1 MTTAGEDSQHHMVI
15 GRTQMDTKDRPAPLI
30 VFDVNETLSDLG
42 PLADAFTA
50 VGAPGHLVDHW
61 FSSVLRDGFALTIA
75 GECPNFADLGRGV
88 LAGLLAGHSLNVAS
102 DAAVEQIMS
111 AFAALPVHSDVAQG
125 IRALDAAGL
134 RVCTLS
140 NGGTAF
146 ADAMLTRAGVRDL
159 VDPLLS
165 VQDAGA
171 WKPLPRAY
179 GYAAEATGIAAADL
193 MLVAVHPWDCDGA
206 MRAGLQAAWID
217 RTGAP
222 YPPIFATPDRTATS
236 IVDLAA
242 QLSR

>member
-1 MTTAGEDSQHHMVI
+1 
-15 GRTQMDTKDRPAPLI
+15 MDQVGQPPRLV
-30 VFDVNETLSDLG
+30 VFDVNETLSDLA
-42 PLADAFTA
+42 PLTAAFIA

-61 FSSVLRDGFALTIA
+61 FTSVLRDGFALTI
-75 GECPNFADLGRGV
+75 GGQCPDFADLGRAV
-88 LAGLLAGHSLNVAS
+88 LAGLLPRHELTLEPP
-102 DAAVEQIMS
+102 AAIESIMT
-111 AFAALPVHSDVAQG
+111 AFAKLPVHADVAPG
-125 IRALDAAGL
+125 IRALHAAGV

-146 ADAMLTRAGVRDL
+146 ADSLLSRAGVRDL

-179 GYAAEATGIAAADL
+179 RYAAEATGMPAADL
-193 MLVAVHPWDCDGA
+193 MLVAVHPWDCDAA

-217 RTGAP
+217 RTDAA
-222 YPPIFATPDRTATS
+222 YPATFARPELTARS

-242 QLSR
+242 LLSR

>member
-1 MTTAGEDSQHHMVI
+1 MAIE
-15 GRTQMDTKDRPAPLI
+15 DRPAPLI

-42 PLADAFTA
+42 PLAEAFTA
-50 VGAPGHLVDHW
+50 VGAPGYLVDHW
-61 FSSVLRDGFALTIA
+61 FSSVLRDGFALSIA
-75 GECPNFADLGRGV
+75 GSCPNFADVGRGV
-88 LAGLLAGHSLNVAS
+88 LAGLLSGQSLQIAP
-102 DAAVEQIMS
+102 DAAIEQIMS
-111 AFAALPVHSDVAQG
+111 AFAKLPVHSDVAEG
-125 IRALDAAGL
+125 IRALHAAGL

-171 WKPLPRAY
+171 WKPLPQAY
-179 GYAAEATGIAAADL
+179 RYAAEATGVAAEDL

-206 MRAGLQAAWID
+206 LRAGLRAAWID

-222 YPPIFATPDRTATS
+222 YPSMFQTPELTATS
-236 IVDLAA
+236 LPDLAV
-242 QLSR
+242 QLSQRGP

>member
-1 MTTAGEDSQHHMVI
+1 MTTQ
-15 GRTQMDTKDRPAPLI
+15 DRPAPVL

-42 PLADAFTA
+42 PLAGAFTA

-61 FSSVLRDGFALTIA
+61 FSSVLRDGFALNIA
-75 GECPNFADLGRGV
+75 GKCPNFSDVGRGV
-88 LAGLLAGHSLNVAS
+88 LAGLLSGHSLRVAP
-102 DAAVEQIMS
+102 DDAVEQIMS
-111 AFAALPVHSDVAQG
+111 AFAKLPVHPDVAEG
-125 IRALDAAGL
+125 IRALHSAGL
-134 RVCTLS
+134 QVCTLS

-146 ADAMLTRAGVRDL
+146 AEAMLSRSGVRDL

-179 GYAAEATGIAAADL
+179 QYAAEATGVAAADL

-206 MRAGLQAAWID
+206 LRAGLQAAWID
-217 RTGAP
+217 RAGAP
-222 YPPIFATPDRTATS
+222 YPPMFATPDCTATS

>member
-1 MTTAGEDSQHHMVI
+1 
-15 GRTQMDTKDRPAPLI
+15 MDIRDHPARLL
-30 VFDVNETLSDLG
+30 VFDVNETLSDLA
-42 PLADAFTA
+42 PLAAAFTA

-61 FSSVLRDGFALTIA
+61 FSSVLRDGFALSIA
-75 GECPNFADLGRGV
+75 GSCPNFADVGRGV
-88 LAGLLAGHSLNVAS
+88 LAGLLSGHALTAAPVV
-102 DAAVEQIMS
+102 AVEQIMS
-111 AFAALPVHSDVAQG
+111 AFAELPVHSDVADG
-125 IRALDAAGL
+125 IRALHSAGL

-171 WKPLPRAY
+171 WKPLPQAY
-179 GYAAEATGIAAADL
+179 RYAAEATGVAAADL

-206 MRAGLQAAWID
+206 TRAGLQAAWIN

-222 YPPIFATPDRTATS
+222 YPPMFLIPDRTAGS

>member
-1 MTTAGEDSQHHMVI
+1 
-15 GRTQMDTKDRPAPLI
+15 MDIRDHPARLL
-30 VFDVNETLSDLG
+30 VFDVNETLSDLA
-42 PLADAFTA
+42 PLAAAFTA

-61 FSSVLRDGFALTIA
+61 FSSVLRDGFALSIA
-75 GECPNFADLGRGV
+75 GSCPNFADVGRGV
-88 LAGLLAGHSLNVAS
+88 LAGLLSGHALTAAPV
-102 DAAVEQIMS
+102 AAVEQIMS
-111 AFAALPVHSDVAQG
+111 AFAELPVHSDVADG
-125 IRALDAAGL
+125 IRALHSAGL

-171 WKPLPRAY
+171 WKPLPQAY
-179 GYAAEATGIAAADL
+179 RYAAEATGVAVADL
-193 MLVAVHPWDCDGA
+193 MLVAVHSWDCDGA

-222 YPPIFATPDRTATS
+222 YPTIFATPDRTATS

>member
-1 MTTAGEDSQHHMVI
+1 VADESTSS
-15 GRTQMDTKDRPAPLI
+15 GRHGSEWDMATRDPSTPLL

-42 PLADAFTA
+42 PLAEAFAA
-50 VGAPGHLVDHW
+50 VGAPGYLVDHW
-61 FSSVLRDGFALTIA
+61 FSSVLRDGFALSIA
-75 GECPNFADLGRGV
+75 GSCPNFANVGRGV
-88 LAGLLAGHSLNVAS
+88 LAGLLSGHSLHVAP
-102 DAAVEQIMS
+102 DAAIEQIMS
-111 AFAALPVHSDVAQG
+111 AFAKLPVHSDVAEG
-125 IRALDAAGL
+125 IGALHAAGL

-146 ADAMLTRAGVRDL
+146 ADAMLTRAGVRNL

-171 WKPLPRAY
+171 WKPVPQAY
-179 GYAAEATGIAAADL
+179 RYAAEATGVAVADL

-206 MRAGLQAAWID
+206 IRAGLQAAWID

-222 YPPIFATPDRTATS
+222 YPPLFATPDRTAES

>member
-1 MTTAGEDSQHHMVI
+1 
-15 GRTQMDTKDRPAPLI
+15 MDAQNEPAPLL
-30 VFDVNETLSDLG
+30 VFDVNETLSDLK
-42 PLADAFTA
+42 PLSDAFRA

-61 FSSVLRDGFALTIA
+61 FSSVLRDGFALSIA
-75 GECPNFADLGRGV
+75 GQCPNFADLGRAV
-88 LAGLLAGHSLNVAS
+88 LAGLLATHPLDTDR

-111 AFAALPVHSDVAQG
+111 AFTLLPVHPDVAAG
-125 IRALDAAGL
+125 IRALHAGGL

-140 NGGTAF
+140 NGGTIF
-146 ADAMLTRAGVRDL
+146 ADALLSRAGVRDL
-159 VDPLLS
+159 VGPLLS

-179 GYAAEATGIAAADL
+179 QYAAEATGVPAQGL

-206 MRAGLQAAWID
+206 VRAGLRAAWID

-222 YPPIFATPDRTATS
+222 YPPTFVPPDLTARS

>member
-1 MTTAGEDSQHHMVI
+1 MA
-15 GRTQMDTKDRPAPLI
+15 TQDRPAPVL

-42 PLADAFTA
+42 PLAAAFTA

-61 FSSVLRDGFALTIA
+61 FSSVLRDGFALTMA
-75 GECPNFADLGRGV
+75 GSCPNFAEVGRGV
-88 LAGLLAGHSLNVAS
+88 LAGLLSGQALNVAP
-102 DAAVEQIMS
+102 DAAVEQIIS
-111 AFAALPVHSDVAQG
+111 AFAELPVHSDVAEG
-125 IRALDAAGL
+125 IRTLHAAGL

-171 WKPLPRAY
+171 WKPLPSAY
-179 GYAAEATGIAAADL
+179 RYAAEATGVAVADL

-236 IVDLAA
+236 IVALAT